1 MLLLKCNIEDIVRIT
16 ILISL
21 EVLKEVKGMLIKS
34 GLVLVDEKL
43 VKKDLLVKDG
53 KIVSIEDH
61 INEGSE
67 EVIEANGLM
76 VLPGIIDQHTHGGNG
91 YDINNIGIEDFEKLC
106 EFYASKG
113 TTGFLASLLIDSKEN
128 LLRCIDYL
136 KQYQKEEHSG
146 AKLLGIHMEGP
157 YFAQEFKAAMPPEMI
172 RNASVEEFDEFYDR
186 AEGTLKMMTISGEV
200 DNAVEVIKEGASKG
214 VVMAIGHSGP
224 TYERSCQC
232 IEAGAKTATHLFNAM
247 RPFEHHTPGIVGAAL
262 ESDIYTEVIC
272 DGHHLHPATLR
283 MIIKCKGVDK
293 VIAITDSMM
302 AAGLKDGQYKL
313 GRMDVTVKGLDA
325 RLTGKSTRAGSVLTA
340 IEGMKNIKAFTNL
353 EINDIVKMT
362 SINAAKELGIFDH
375 KGSISIG
382 KDADII
388 ITDSDLNL
396 SYTIVEGK
404 IAYQK

>member
-1 MLLLKCNIEDIVRIT
+1 
-16 ILISL
+16 
-21 EVLKEVKGMLIKS
+21 MLIKN
-34 GLVLVDEKL
+34 GLVLVDEQL
-43 VKKDLLVKDG
+43 ARKDFLING
-53 KIVSIEDH
+53 SKIVSIKNH
-61 INEGSE
+61 IDDSSE
-67 EVIEANGLM
+67 EVIDANGLM

-91 YDINNIGIEDFEKLC
+91 YDINNIGIEEFEKLC

-136 KQYQKEEHSG
+136 KQYQNKQHPG

-186 AEGTLKMMTISGEV
+186 AEGTMKMMTISAEV
-200 DNAVEVIKEGASKG
+200 DNAVEVIREGATKG

-224 TYERSCQC
+224 TYERSQQC
-232 IEAGAKTATHLFNAM
+232 IEAGAKSATHLFNAM
-247 RPFEHHTPGIVGAAL
+247 RPFEHHEPGIIGAAL
-262 ESDIYTEVIC
+262 ESDIYTEIIC
-272 DGHHLHPATLR
+272 DGHHLHPATIR
-283 MIIKCKGVDK
+283 MIIKCKGIDK

-325 RLTGKSTRAGSVLTA
+325 RLTGSTTRAGSVLTA
-340 IEGMKNIKAFTNL
+340 IEGMKNLKTFTKL
-353 EINDIVKMT
+353 PIGDIVKMT
-362 SINAAKELGIFDH
+362 SVNAAKELGIFNQ
-375 KGSISIG
+375 KGSIDVG
-382 KDADII
+382 KDADLII
-388 ITDSDLNL
+388 VDEKLNL

-404 IAYQK
+404 IAYQI